1 MTQTHRAIT
10 DDQLLA
16 GWEKGEQAAWEQGD
30 TSGFD
35 DVYSDDLVY
44 HLPPFPDVDKAGLR
58 ETASVFHKAWPD
70 FQFQLDEQFATDSTT
85 VYRWRCDGHFSG
97 ESSMFTV
104 PPTGNETVASGA
116 MIFHWTDGKVT
127 EVWHFGDWL
136 GWLVQAGVLPP
147 IPR

>member
-1 MTQTHRAIT
+1 MTQATIT
-10 DDQLLA
+10 EDALRV
-16 GWEKGEQAAWEQGD
+16 GWEKGERAAWEDGD

-44 HLPPFPDVDKAGLR
+44 HLPPFPDLDKAGLKA
-58 ETASVFHKAWPD
+58 TAAEFHKAWPD
-70 FQFQLDEQFATDSTT
+70 FRFQLEDQFAVDGKT
-85 VYRWRCDGHFSG
+85 VYRWQCFGHYSG

-104 PPTGNETVASGA
+104 PPTGNETVASGV
-116 MIFHWTDGKVT
+116 MLFRWRDGKVA
-127 EVWHFGDWL
+127 VVHHFGDWL

>member
-35 DVYSDDLVY
+35 NVYSDDLVY

-85 VYRWRCDGHFSG
+85 VYRCAATATSA
-97 ESSMFTV
+97 
-104 PPTGNETVASGA
+104 ASRQCSPRPR
-116 MIFHWTDGKVT
+116 
-127 EVWHFGDWL
+127 
-136 GWLVQAGVLPP
+136 QATKPWP
-147 IPR
+147 AAR